1 MEEKSATEECIVVE
15 MGGGE
20 FRFVRQAALRNY
32 DTFINTA
39 AAGKM
44 AKAANNYCV
53 ATLHREDLA
62 AFRQLKSQNPG
73 AALQA
78 AGELA
83 DLVAPDLEATVKKR

>member
-1 MEEKSATEECIVVE
+1 MAEEEAKHIVLE
-15 MGGGE
+15 LGGRD

-32 DTFINTA
+32 ETFINTAA

-44 AKAANNYCV
+44 AKAANNYCI
-53 ATLHREDLA
+53 AALLREDLA
-62 AFRQLKSQNPG
+62 AFRQLKGKNPR